1 MKSVRRFSA
10 LLAARSDRALMVVA
24 IGLGIA
30 LLWKSAAQLTPE
42 EQIALLQSESIGP
55 GLPDMALPVDLPL
68 LVFRLGPAFR
78 EHLP

>member
-1 MKSVRRFSA
+1 MKPVRRFSA

-42 EQIALLQSESIGP
+42 EQIALLESESIGP

-68 LVFRLGPAFR
+68 LVPRLGPAFR